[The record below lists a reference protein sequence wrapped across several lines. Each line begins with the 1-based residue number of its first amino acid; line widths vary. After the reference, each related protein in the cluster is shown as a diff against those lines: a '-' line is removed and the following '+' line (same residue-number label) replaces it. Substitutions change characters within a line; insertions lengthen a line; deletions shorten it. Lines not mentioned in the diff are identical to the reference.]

1 MLNNE
6 VGQSIATSNPSAT
19 NVQLAGL
26 VLEALKEGKLWIV
39 TKGKDGNFNL
49 QKSSITENQYNRAM
63 ERLNYWAKMD

>member
-63 ERLNYWAKMD
+63 ERLNHWAKMD